1 MNSMLVKSLSKSIK
15 NLSRHIRCKPKYLPF
30 LALILVLLPVLSGCT
45 SSEAGKKLQV
55 RLGFFPN
62 LTHAPALVGIE
73 KGIFANQLKGMEFQA
88 EPFQAG
94 PAVMEALAVGEID
107 LAYVGPVPAITGYL
121 RGVGAKIVAGANN
134 GGAVLLAR
142 PDSGITKPGDL
153 AGKKVAIPQ
162 YGNTQDISLRKILAD
177 AGLKD
182 KARGGTVEII
192 QAAPADMVILFTL
205 KQIDAALVPEPWG
218 VLLEQKVGARLV
230 LDWDQVWRGGNYPT
244 TVLLVSQKFQ
254 EQHPELLRSF
264 LKGHQEAIQFIQQEP
279 EESMRI
285 VNRQIKKLTK
295 KELDAKVLV
304 KAFSRNR
311 VTSIVDKAVLKEFA
325 DLAAEA
331 GYIPKDANLDGL
343 LIP

>member
-1 MNSMLVKSLSKSIK
+1 MYNMPFKRLARYIRGKCKHLSYWTLIMISL
-15 NLSRHIRCKPKYLPF
+15 LLG
-30 LALILVLLPVLSGCT
+30 LLPLLSGCA
-45 SSEAGKKLQV
+45 SSEAGKKPQV

-62 LTHAPALVGIE
+62 LTHAPALVGID
-73 KGIFANQLKGMEFQA
+73 KGIFARQLEGVELRA

-142 PDSGITKPGDL
+142 PDSGINKPGDL
-153 AGKKVAIPQ
+153 AGKKVAVPQ
-162 YGNTQDISLRKILAD
+162 YGNTQDISLRKILTD

-182 KARGGTVEII
+182 KARGGAVEII

-218 VLLEQKVGARLV
+218 VILEEKVGARLV

-244 TVLLVSQKFQ
+244 TVLLVSQKFRDR
-254 EQHPELLRSF
+254 HPELLQKF
-264 LKGHQEAIQFIQQEP
+264 LKGHREAIRYIQQEP
-279 EESMRI
+279 EESIRI

-295 KELDAKVLV
+295 KELDAEVLE

-311 VTSIVDKAVLKEFA
+311 VTSTVDPDVIKEFA
-325 DLAAEA
+325 DLAAKA
-331 GYIPKDANLDGL
+331 GYIPEDANLEGL
-343 LIP
+343 MKP